1 MTEFTPGKP
10 RNLRMEVSPAE
21 REEVKQRRFH
31 QVSDNRARYHA
42 IRVQQFFTRDPSTI
56 YYSKIFKNKDGIPMR
71 FVEQIFEDDSVS
83 KLISIDDTH
92 VVRTSPGG
100 RQQLKALVLTDEE
113 GMQSFILEQFRV
125 SDDKPVERTSFSFTG
140 EQIEG
145 LIKFFLA
152 SRFVG
157 KFDDVTGT
165 ISEKDLLRR
174 ILAE

>member
-1 MTEFTPGKP
+1 
-10 RNLRMEVSPAE
+10 MEVSPAE
-21 REEVKQRRFH
+21 QEEIKQRRFYRA
-31 QVSDNRARYHA
+31 SDNRARFYA
-42 IRVQQFFTRDPSTI
+42 IRVQQFFNRDPETI
-56 YYSKIFKNKDGIPMR
+56 YYSKIFKNKDGVAMR
-71 FVEQIFEDDSVS
+71 FVEQIFENDTTS
-83 KLISIDDTH
+83 KLISIDETH

-157 KFDDVTGT
+157 KFNNVTGT
-165 ISEKDLLRR
+165 ISQKELFRM
-174 ILAE
+174 ILDE